1 MCDVLKNH
9 RPLSLSCQIFLREAF
24 AAWIP
29 GWGVPLSYS
38 VAIAYVLVDTV
49 DKGLKAFREAEAEL
63 NVPTLNPAVDAPR
76 CELRTT
82 LCDRL

>member
-1 MCDVLKNH
+1 MPCSRKSLNH
-9 RPLSLSCQIFLREAF
+9 DLIPREAF

-29 GWGVPLSYS
+29 GWGVPLSYG

-63 NVPTLNPAVDAPR
+63 NVLTLNPAVDAPR
-76 CELRTT
+76 YGLWTKS
-82 LCDRL
+82 